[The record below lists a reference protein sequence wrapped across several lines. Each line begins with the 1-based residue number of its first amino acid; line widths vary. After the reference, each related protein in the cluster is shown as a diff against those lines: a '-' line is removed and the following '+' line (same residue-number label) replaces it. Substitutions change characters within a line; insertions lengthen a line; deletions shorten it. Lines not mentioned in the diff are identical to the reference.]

1 MLQRNI
7 KLKSIPLQKVGVVS
21 KSDKIP
27 MMFYELKRTRL
38 DRVIVKDGE
47 KLVGVVTLRDIFTK
61 LASKKFSNISP
72 KSLSIAS
79 FMSENLVYVSENGT
93 IEDVIKIM
101 IEKNVSGLP
110 VLDSKNNV
118 LGMITKNYI
127 LNLLSNELK
136 GIVIDYAIRTGYR
149 ILGGTSLATLSNEIL
164 KNVDMREFVVV
175 QDNRPLGVVG
185 EKELA
190 IFLFNYLSD
199 DNIMNMKNALQNYVV
214 NDILTFVN
222 ETLKPNDT
230 IQYAAKL
237 FSNTNL
243 VIYPITKDDI
253 LFGVIRRRELFN
265 QLYR

>member
-1 MLQRNI
+1 MLQRNN
-7 KLKSIPLQKVGVVS
+7 KLKSIPLQKVGIVS
-21 KSDKIP
+21 KSDKMP
-27 MMFYELKRTRL
+27 MMFYELKRTKL

-47 KLVGVVTLRDIFTK
+47 KLVGVVTLRDVFTK

-79 FMSENLVYVSENGT
+79 FMSEKLVYASENET
-93 IEDVIKIM
+93 IDNAIKIM

-118 LGMITKNYI
+118 LGMVTKNHI

-136 GIVIDYAIRTGYR
+136 GNVIEYVVRTGYR
-149 ILGGTSLATLSNEIL
+149 ILEGTSLATLSNEIL
-164 KNVDMREFVVV
+164 KDVDMREFVVV
-175 QDNRPLGVVG
+175 HDSRPLGIVG

-199 DNIMNMKNALQNYVV
+199 DNIVNMRNALQNYVV

-222 ETLKPNDT
+222 EILRPNDPV
-230 IQYAAKL
+230 QRAAKL

-243 VIYPITKDDI
+243 VIYPVIEDDKF
-253 LFGVIRRRELFN
+253 FGVIRRRELFN